1 MSVSVSVPDD
11 LYQKAVEIAK
21 AQRISV
27 DEVPSR
33 IRIRSASWAMR
44 TVRLRNGISIRER
57 LLAISPQDRFYTY
70 AVIESPLPIR
80 DHESTVRFKS
90 LNSSQTEVKWTAQF
104 MAAEG
109 DAKALA
115 DGVKAGVLD
124 LGIEGLRR
132 AATSK

>member
-70 AVIESPLPIR
+70 GVIESPGWAP
-80 DHESTVRFKS
+80 SKP
-90 LNSSQTEVKWTAQF
+90 
-104 MAAEG
+104 AA
-109 DAKALA
+109 
-115 DGVKAGVLD
+115 
-124 LGIEGLRR
+124 
-132 AATSK
+132 AATQVPDARLVRRTLKPRSRYTRQTRLWLMRSAPFCRSRPSSTHSRR

>member
-44 TVRLRNGISIRER
+44 TVRLRNGISTRER

-70 AVIESPLPIR
+70 AVIESPGWAP
-80 DHESTVRFKS
+80 SKP
-90 LNSSQTEVKWTAQF
+90 
-104 MAAEG
+104 AA
-109 DAKALA
+109 
-115 DGVKAGVLD
+115 
-124 LGIEGLRR
+124 
-132 AATSK
+132 AATQVPDACAWSAAHSSPGRDTLARPAYG